1 MLACSRLVG
10 DLRLLFVIFS
20 LEDNLPPLS
29 IFLLDHAL
37 QLTLF
42 RQNFIVEDVLQDPL
56 EGVVSVLNPDGA
68 DELRL
73 YFMVDQVP

>member
-1 MLACSRLVG
+1 
-10 DLRLLFVIFS
+10 LRLLFVIFS

-29 IFLLDHAL
+29 IVLLDHAL
-37 QLTLF
+37 QLTLC
-42 RQNFIVEDVLQDPL
+42 RQDIIIEDVLQDPL
-56 EGVVSVLNPDGA
+56 KGFVSVLNSDST